1 MMCWL
6 YAGIAL
12 LALAWLARWLLR
24 PDAVPTVRAPPSGTD
39 YTQRPGLSGMMPL
52 YAPVTGKRYLVVGGS
67 GSVGL
72 RILEALVERGEKHV
86 TSYDVAPPRRRLA
99 GATFL
104 LGDVTD
110 YAAVRAACENVDVV
124 FATFALIRPHE
135 RLSCLY
141 AQSHA
146 VNVVGTEN
154 VVRACVEAEVGVL
167 VQTSTSNVC
176 VSPSLVKPV
185 MDENSPFVDP
195 SNTANHYQRGW
206 VGRVSDSFYPTL
218 LSFVRAGGRKHRRTV
233 ASLGTCRD
241 MRNRYYRL
249 GFRRRRGVG
258 AFALRA
264 PFARGAST
272 CWRAGLL
279 CVPRRARLV
288 RANSRLH
295 EILLREDDFPAN
307 GSQASAIAV
316 RECAWGRSR
325 ICNVGERKVAPR
337 RYWEAQPCDPGHL
350 PSLLCV
356 LS

>member
-195 SNTANHYQRGW
+195 SNTANHYSWTKAQAE
-206 VGRVSDSFYPTL
+206 
-218 LSFVRAGGRKHRRTV
+218 RAV
-233 ASLGTCRD
+233 
-241 MRNRYYRL
+241 
-249 GFRRRRGVG
+249 
-258 AFALRA
+258 LRA
-264 PFARGAST
+264 HGTPLFKSSGGGLGALATASIRPCSALFGPEDVNIAERWLRSGPVVT
-272 CWRAGLL
+272 CGTATIDWVFVDDVVWAHLL
-279 CVPRRARLV
+279 CER
-288 RANSRLH
+288 RLH
-295 EILLREDDFPAN
+295 EE
-307 GSQASAIAV
+307 
-316 RECAWGRSR
+316 
-325 ICNVGERKVAPR
+325 PR
-337 RYWEAQPCDPGHL
+337 RVGGQAY
-350 PSLLCV
+350 CV
-356 LS
+356 SQDEPASFEQIVAYTKFFYERVRHFFFFSFLSHPTVYFY